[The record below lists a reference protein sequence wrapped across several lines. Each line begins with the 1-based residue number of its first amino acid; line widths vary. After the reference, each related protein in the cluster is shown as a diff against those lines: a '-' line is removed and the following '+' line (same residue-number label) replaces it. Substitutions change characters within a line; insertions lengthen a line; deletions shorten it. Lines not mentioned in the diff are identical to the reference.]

1 MYVCP
6 QCTKI
11 NTDNIDEGSSSKI
24 NGENMILNKESNDM
38 NEHDYHQIVKA
49 EDICNKY
56 KDFLKD
62 IQIENKTANQFVE
75 KFNIEINK
83 YENELEGEINSTLK
97 IIDDIIDKLY
107 KIKEDYT
114 KILDN
119 KYSRCN
125 KILKIIK
132 LFYANYYLDYENR
145 MNINDVFT
153 LEYLKNVNYEFNN
166 LEFND
171 EKNET
176 SLENILIEIK
186 NKVDKINI
194 KKDKADN
201 NYRFNFVPIS
211 RKFNAIQKLIGHR
224 QMINCIIELNDGR
237 LLTGSSDYKMKFW
250 EEQGGKFIETLT
262 ISELTGDILCLYEL
276 KDLRIISTLK
286 NSGAMKVWS
295 KKKM

>member
-1 MYVCP
+1 
-6 QCTKI
+6 
-11 NTDNIDEGSSSKI
+11 
-24 NGENMILNKESNDM
+24 
-38 NEHDYHQIVKA
+38 
-49 EDICNKY
+49 
-56 KDFLKD
+56 
-62 IQIENKTANQFVE
+62 
-75 KFNIEINK
+75 
-83 YENELEGEINSTLK
+83 
-97 IIDDIIDKLY
+97 
-107 KIKEDYT
+107 
-114 KILDN
+114 
-119 KYSRCN
+119 
-125 KILKIIK
+125 
-132 LFYANYYLDYENR
+132 

-171 EKNET
+171 EKTET

-286 NSGAMKVWS
+286 NSGAMKVWC
-295 KKKM
+295 KKKKCRILRTNNNIIRAQEQCNINNSTSRRKTHNR